1 MNYVHNSLVQ
11 KRSLTVQGG
20 APGDDGT
27 SIQGA
32 ILDAFLMLG
41 SEHGVLTDF
50 TGGLLPTAARWQ
62 LTEAFEVMDED
73 EEAEIFLHFAHQAEL
88 KEDERMEF
96 TVSNPDFWVVGNYI
110 TSIYMDFDIFSFL
123 KRHIL

>member
-50 TGGLLPTAARWQ
+50 TGGFAADCCS
-62 LTEAFEVMDED
+62 LTTDGG
-73 EEAEIFLHFAHQAEL
+73 I
-88 KEDERMEF
+88 
-96 TVSNPDFWVVGNYI
+96 
-110 TSIYMDFDIFSFL
+110 
-123 KRHIL
+123 